1 MTNRFYEIIL
11 SELINRRNIAEV
23 ALSEIYY
30 KKELSVKER
39 LESSIDLLSEVTDI
53 NNNIQT
59 LSGLFTDK
67 YVESSLVDDNNNN

>member
-39 LESSIDLLSEVTDI
+39 LESSIDLLTEVTDI

-59 LSGLFTDK
+59 LSGLFTEKD
-67 YVESSLVDDNNNN
+67 VESSPVDDNNNN

>member
-39 LESSIDLLSEVTDI
+39 VESSIDLLGVIADI
-53 NNNIQT
+53 NNRIHT
-59 LSGLFTDK
+59 L
-67 YVESSLVDDNNNN
+67 SSLVTEKDVENNNK

>member
-11 SELINRRNIAEV
+11 SELINKRNIAEV

-39 LESSIDLLSEVTDI
+39 IESSIDLLTEVTDI

-59 LSGLFTDK
+59 LSGLFTEKD
-67 YVESSLVDDNNNN
+67 VESSLVDDNNNN